1 MQASDGRVESPA
13 VARPGSEWGF
23 LTFKGIR
30 AKTTLFVLLLLSS
43 TVIVSYVIT
52 IQILNDHIKGE
63 IVRRAESLSRS
74 IASSAGY
81 NLVPRDLL
89 ALDNMV
95 FKIKETNP
103 DINSI
108 AIVGPDRTII
118 VHSDAGRAGSKLE
131 PETGR
136 VVIEAAEGTRIRDVV
151 APGGA
156 SFAVESRI
164 IFMGRDLGS
173 AVLDVNWSVL
183 TAAQDQARRK
193 VIVVFAVVLL
203 LGVASSIAASSRMT
217 RPVKELASGV
227 EELKRGQR
235 SKPLRVYSADELG
248 RLTAS
253 FNEMTELI
261 TGQREKLNRYAHE
274 LEEAYIATVRVLA
287 AAIEARDHYTLG
299 HSTRVAEYAV
309 DLARELGLSAEKV
322 EEIEIACLFHDVGKI
337 KIPDSILHKK
347 GKLDPRE
354 FKEMR
359 RHPEYG
365 AEILSKARSLFKYI
379 PAVRHHH
386 EWYDGNGYPDGL
398 SRESIPEEA
407 AIISL
412 ADAYDAMTSDRPYRE
427 ALTRERALGIIKE
440 SAGKQ
445 FNPEYAR
452 VFLEINKIAGPDRGG
467 RGRTEDGIVN
477 RTVDERVG
485 REGDG
490 IAPGWA
496 GRCRVLDGEQG
507 RAQADLGGVGEVVR
521 GRGFRQGD
529 RPSPRP
535 LRA

>member
-1 MQASDGRVESPA
+1 MTGSFSGLILFRRFRKMPISE
-13 VARPGSEWGF
+13 ARHVNAAPVRPSGSWGSLPF
-23 LTFKGIR
+23 HGIR
-30 AKTTLFVLLLLSS
+30 AKTTLFVLLLLAS
-43 TVIVSYVIT
+43 TVFVSYVVT
-52 IQILNDHIKGE
+52 IQIQNGHIKSE

-103 DINSI
+103 DITSI
-108 AIVGPDRTII
+108 AIVDLDRTII

-131 PETGR
+131 GQAGQ
-136 VVIEAAEGTRIRDVV
+136 VVVEAGKGTRISELA
-151 APGGA
+151 APAGAASA

-164 IFMGRDLGS
+164 VFMEKDLGS
-173 AVLDVNWSVL
+173 VVLDVNWSVL
-183 TAAQDQARRK
+183 TAARAEARRK
-193 VIVVFAVVLL
+193 VIPLFAAILI
-203 LGVASSIAASSRMT
+203 LGVATSIVVSTRLT
-217 RPVKELASGV
+217 RPVKELALGV
-227 EELKRGQR
+227 EGLKHGQR

-299 HSTRVAEYAV
+299 HSTRVSEYAV
-309 DLARELGLSAEKV
+309 ALARELGLDAEKV

-337 KIPDSILHKK
+337 KIPDAILHKK

-407 AIISL
+407 AVISL

-427 ALTRERALGIIKE
+427 ALTRERALGIIE
-440 SAGKQ
+440 GSAGKQ
-445 FNPEYAR
+445 FNPAFAR
-452 VFLEINKIAGPDRGG
+452 IFLEINKTQGP
-467 RGRTEDGIVN
+467 
-477 RTVDERVG
+477 TVAV
-485 REGDG
+485 
-490 IAPGWA
+490 AA
-496 GRCRVLDGEQG
+496 EQ
-507 RAQADLGGVGEVVR
+507 RMA
-521 GRGFRQGD
+521 
-529 RPSPRP
+529 S
-535 LRA
+535 